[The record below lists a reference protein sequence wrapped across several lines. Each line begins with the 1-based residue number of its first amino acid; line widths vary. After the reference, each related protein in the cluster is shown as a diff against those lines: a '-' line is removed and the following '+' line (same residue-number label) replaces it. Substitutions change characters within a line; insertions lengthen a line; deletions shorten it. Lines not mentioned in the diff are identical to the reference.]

1 MDKMQER
8 TDFKSILPKEAVPMN
23 IAMLSVHTCPLAALG
38 GKETGGMNVYV
49 RELAREL
56 SARGHRVDIY
66 TRSQD
71 PAVPH
76 EVPGLE
82 IGARVFHVPAGPE
95 APYNKHRLF
104 DYLPEFVRGAR
115 AEAAHENVRYAVYH
129 AHYWLSGWV
138 ARELQREQPA
148 PIVQM
153 FHTLG
158 AMKNQVALGQA
169 DRETGRRIAVEREIM
184 HFADRIIA
192 ATPRDRQQMIDLYD
206 APRNKITIVSPGVD
220 LALFHPHPI
229 QDTKQYFKNDHTVL
243 FVGRL
248 DPIKGIDTWFRAMKL
263 VVEEDPSLRGR
274 LCVCLIGGD
283 VDEDEPDE
291 EFARLNGLKDELGIA
306 DVVAFLG
313 KRSQESLPFY
323 YASADVVV
331 MPSRYE
337 SFGMVALEAM
347 ACGTPVVAS
356 DVGGLSFIVRN
367 GETGFLVPEGD
378 ARAMAE
384 CLSCILHDPDLR
396 ARLGKRGVEVA
407 RAYAWPRIADQI
419 EARYCEVS
427 DKWSI

>member
-1 MDKMQER
+1 MK
-8 TDFKSILPKEAVPMN
+8 
-23 IAMLSVHTCPLAALG
+23 IAMFSVHTCPLAALG

-71 PAVPH
+71 PTVPH

-115 AEAAHENVRYAVYH
+115 AEVARENVRYDIYH

-158 AMKNQVALGQA
+158 ALKNQVAQGHA
-169 DRETGRRIAVEREIM
+169 DRETERRIAVEREIM
-184 HFADRIIA
+184 QFSDRIIA

-206 APRNKITIVSPGVD
+206 APRNKISIISPGVD
-220 LALFHPHPI
+220 LALFRPLDIP
-229 QDTKQYFKNDHTVL
+229 DTKQYFKDDHTVL
-243 FVGRL
+243 FVGRI
-248 DPIKGIDTWFRAMKL
+248 DPIKGIDTWFRAMKF

-283 VDEDEPDE
+283 LDEDEPDE
-291 EFARLNGLKDELGIA
+291 EFARLQALKDELGIA

-337 SFGMVALEAM
+337 SFGLAALEAM

-356 DVGGLSFIVRN
+356 DVGGLSFVVRD
-367 GETGFLVPEGD
+367 GETGFLVPEGN
-378 ARAMAE
+378 ARVMAD
-384 CLSCILHDPDLR
+384 CLSSVLHNPELR

-407 RAYAWPRIADQI
+407 REYAWTRVADQI
-419 EARYCEVS
+419 EAMYCEVTGERS
-427 DKWSI
+427 R

>member
-1 MDKMQER
+1 
-8 TDFKSILPKEAVPMN
+8 
-23 IAMLSVHTCPLAALG
+23 MLSVHTCPLAALG

-49 RELAREL
+49 RELSRQLA
-56 SARGHRVDIY
+56 ARGHHVDIF

-71 PAVPH
+71 PTVPH

-104 DYLPEFVRGAR
+104 DYLPEFTQGVRAEMAR
-115 AEAAHENVRYAVYH
+115 AQIRYDVYH

-138 ARELQREQPA
+138 ARELQRTQPA
-148 PIVQM
+148 PLVQM

-158 AMKNQVALGQA
+158 VMKNRVARGAA
-169 DRETGRRIAVEREIM
+169 DRETERRITIEREM
-184 HFADRIIA
+184 MQCADRIVA
-192 ATPRDRQQMIDLYD
+192 ATPRDCQHMIEGYA
-206 APRNKITIVSPGVD
+206 APRAKIVIIPPGVD
-220 LALFHPHPI
+220 LDLFHPLTI
-229 QDTKQYFKNDHTVL
+229 ADRKQYFKDEHTVL
-243 FVGRL
+243 FVGRI

-263 VVEEDPSLRGR
+263 VVERDPSLRGR
-274 LCVCLIGGD
+274 VCVCLIGGD
-283 VDEDEPDE
+283 VDEDEPDDE
-291 EFARLNGLKDELGIA
+291 VLRLQALKDELGIA
-306 DVVAFLG
+306 DIVMFLG
-313 KRSQESLPFY
+313 KRSQESLPYY

-356 DVGGLSFIVRN
+356 DVGGLSFIVRD

-384 CLSCILHDPDLR
+384 CLSRILHDAELR
-396 ARLGKRGVEVA
+396 AQLGARGVEVA
-407 RAYAWPRIADQI
+407 REYAWTRIADQI
-419 EARYCEVS
+419 EALYGEAMAEHPRAAE
-427 DKWSI
+427 

>member
-1 MDKMQER
+1 MDKMHER

-220 LALFHPHPI
+220 LALFHPPPI

-419 EARYCEVS
+419 EARYCEVA

>member
-1 MDKMQER
+1 
-8 TDFKSILPKEAVPMN
+8 MN

-56 SARGHRVDIY
+56 SARGHRVDIF

-104 DYLPEFVRGAR
+104 DYLPEFAQGVCAI
-115 AEAAHENVRYAVYH
+115 ACHERVQYDVYH

-138 ARELQREQPA
+138 ARELQRQHPA
-148 PIVQM
+148 PIAQM

-158 AMKNQVALGQA
+158 ALKNRVAIGQH
-169 DRETGRRIAVEREIM
+169 DRETARRIAVEREM
-184 HFADRIIA
+184 MRRADRVVA
-192 ATPRDRQQMIDLYD
+192 ATPRDRQQMLDLYD
-206 APRNKITIVSPGVD
+206 APHAQITIIPPGVD
-220 LALFHPHPI
+220 LQHFQPLAIP
-229 QDTKQYFKNDHTVL
+229 DRKQYFKEDHNVL
-243 FVGRL
+243 FVGRI

-263 VVEEDPSLRGR
+263 VVEAEPSLRGR

-283 VDEDEPDE
+283 VDEEEPDE
-291 EFARLNGLKDELGIA
+291 ELARLHALKDELGIA
-306 DVVAFLG
+306 DVVTFLG
-313 KRSQESLPFY
+313 KRSQESLPYY

-356 DVGGLSFIVRN
+356 DVGGLSFVVRD
-367 GETGFLVPEGD
+367 GETGYLVPEGN
-378 ARAMAE
+378 ARAMAD
-384 CLSCILHDPDLR
+384 CLNRILHDPDLR

-407 RAYAWPRIADQI
+407 REYAWTRIADQI
-419 EARYCEVS
+419 EALYCEVMS
-427 DKWSI
+427 ARATRRVEISAEPPDL

>member
-1 MDKMQER
+1 
-8 TDFKSILPKEAVPMN
+8 MN

-49 RELAREL
+49 RELARAL
-56 SARGHRVDIY
+56 SQRGHRVDIF

-71 PAVPH
+71 PTVPH

-82 IGARVFHVPAGPE
+82 IGARVFHIPAGPE
-95 APYNKHRLF
+95 APYNKNRLF
-104 DYLPEFVRGAR
+104 DYLPEFAQGVR
-115 AEAAHENVRYAVYH
+115 AEVEHENVRYDVYH

-138 ARELQREQPA
+138 ARELQRDQPA

-158 AMKNQVALGQA
+158 AMKNQVALGHT
-169 DRETGRRIAVEREIM
+169 DRETERRLVIEREIM
-184 HFADRIIA
+184 RFADRIVA

-206 APRNKITIVSPGVD
+206 APRNKISIISPGVD
-220 LALFHPHPI
+220 LNLFHPLDIP
-229 QDTKQYFKNDHTVL
+229 DTKQYFKDDHTVL
-243 FVGRL
+243 FVGRI

-283 VDEDEPDE
+283 IDEDVPDE
-291 EFARLNGLKDELGIA
+291 EFARLQALKDELGIA

-313 KRSQESLPFY
+313 KRSQDALPYY
-323 YASADVVV
+323 YASADVIV

-337 SFGMVALEAM
+337 SFGMAALEAM

-356 DVGGLSFIVRN
+356 DVGGLSFIVRD
-367 GETGFLVPEGD
+367 GETGFLVPEGH
-378 ARAMAE
+378 ARAMAD
-384 CLSCILHDPDLR
+384 CLSRILHDPELR

-407 RAYAWPRIADQI
+407 RQYAWTRIADQI
-419 EARYCEVS
+419 EALYCEVT
-427 DKWSI
+427 DKRGKPRHS

>member
-1 MDKMQER
+1 
-8 TDFKSILPKEAVPMN
+8 MN

-38 GKETGGMNVYV
+38 GKETGGMNVYA

-56 SARGHRVDIY
+56 SRRGHRVDIF

-71 PAVPH
+71 PTVPH

-82 IGARVFHVPAGPE
+82 IGARVFHIPAGPE

-104 DYLPEFVRGAR
+104 DYLPEFVQGVR
-115 AEAAHENVRYAVYH
+115 AEVEHENVRYDVYH

-138 ARELQREQPA
+138 ARELQRDQPA

-158 AMKNQVALGQA
+158 AMKNQVARGHA
-169 DRETGRRIAVEREIM
+169 DRETERRLAIEREIM
-184 HFADRIIA
+184 RFADRVVA

-206 APRNKITIVSPGVD
+206 APRNKISIISPGVD
-220 LALFHPHPI
+220 LNLFHPLDI
-229 QDTKQYFKNDHTVL
+229 QDTQQYFKDDHTVL
-243 FVGRL
+243 FVGRI

-283 VDEDEPDE
+283 IDEDEPDAE
-291 EFARLNGLKDELGIA
+291 LARLQALKDELGIA

-356 DVGGLSFIVRN
+356 DVGGLSFIVRD
-367 GETGFLVPEGD
+367 GETGYLVPEGD
-378 ARAMAE
+378 ARAMAD
-384 CLSCILHDPDLR
+384 CLTRILHDPELR

-407 RAYAWPRIADQI
+407 RQYAWTHIVDQI
-419 EARYCEVS
+419 EALYCEVL
-427 DKWSI
+427 DKRAG

>member
-1 MDKMQER
+1 
-8 TDFKSILPKEAVPMN
+8 MN

-56 SARGHRVDIY
+56 STRGHRIDIY

-71 PAVPH
+71 PTVPH

-104 DYLPEFVRGAR
+104 DYLPEFVQGVRM
-115 AEAAHENVRYAVYH
+115 EADRENVRYDIYH

-138 ARELQREQPA
+138 ARELQRTQPA
-148 PIVQM
+148 PIIQM

-158 AMKNQVALGQA
+158 AMKNQVAIGRN
-169 DRETGRRIAVEREIM
+169 DRETERRIAVEREIM
-184 HFADRIIA
+184 RFADRIVA

-206 APRNKITIVSPGVD
+206 APRAQISIIPPGVD
-220 LALFHPHPI
+220 LQRFHPLDIP
-229 QDTKQYFKNDHTVL
+229 DTKQYFKEDHNVL
-243 FVGRL
+243 FVGRI

-274 LCVCLIGGD
+274 LCVCIIGGD
-283 VDEDEPDE
+283 VDEEEPDE
-291 EFARLNGLKDELGIA
+291 ELARLHTLKDELGIA
-306 DVVAFLG
+306 DVVTFLG

-331 MPSRYE
+331 MPS
-337 SFGMVALEAM
+337 
-347 ACGTPVVAS
+347 
-356 DVGGLSFIVRN
+356 
-367 GETGFLVPEGD
+367 
-378 ARAMAE
+378 
-384 CLSCILHDPDLR
+384 
-396 ARLGKRGVEVA
+396 
-407 RAYAWPRIADQI
+407 
-419 EARYCEVS
+419 
-427 DKWSI
+427 

>member
-1 MDKMQER
+1 
-8 TDFKSILPKEAVPMN
+8 MN

-49 RELAREL
+49 RELSRQLA
-56 SARGHRVDIY
+56 ARGHHVDIF

-71 PAVPH
+71 PRVPH

-95 APYNKHRLF
+95 APYDKRRLF
-104 DYLPEFVRGAR
+104 DYLPEFVQGVRKEMER
-115 AEAAHENVRYAVYH
+115 DNVRYDVYH

-138 ARELQREQPA
+138 ARALQRAQPA

-158 AMKNQVALGQA
+158 ALKNQVAIRST
-169 DRETGRRIAVEREIM
+169 DRETERRIAVEREIM
-184 HFADRIIA
+184 QFADRIIA
-192 ATPRDRQQMIDLYD
+192 ATPRDCQQMIDLYD
-206 APRNKITIVSPGVD
+206 APPYKISIIPPGVD
-220 LALFHPHPI
+220 LDLFHPPEI
-229 QDTKQYFKNDHTVL
+229 TDRKQYFKDEHTVL
-243 FVGRL
+243 FVGRI
-248 DPIKGIDTWFRAMKL
+248 DPIKGLDTWFRAMKL
-263 VVEEDPSLRGR
+263 VVEQDPSLRGR
-274 LCVCLIGGD
+274 VCVCIIGGD
-283 VDEDEPDE
+283 VNEEEPNDEL
-291 EFARLNGLKDELGIA
+291 ARLQALKDELGIA
-306 DVVAFLG
+306 DIVTFLG
-313 KRSQESLPFY
+313 KRSQESLPYY

-356 DVGGLSFIVRN
+356 DAGGLSFVVRD

-378 ARAMAE
+378 AQAMAQ
-384 CLSCILHDPDLR
+384 CLSRLLHDAELR

-407 RAYAWPRIADQI
+407 REYAWTRIADQI
-419 EARYCEVS
+419 ETLYQQVVREYNTRLTHARGKMTHTSHRLNV
-427 DKWSI
+427 

>member
-1 MDKMQER
+1 
-8 TDFKSILPKEAVPMN
+8 MN

-56 SARGHRVDIY
+56 SRRGHRIDIF

-71 PAVPH
+71 PTVPH

-104 DYLPEFVRGAR
+104 DYLPEFVQGVR
-115 AEAAHENVRYAVYH
+115 AEMERENVRYDIYH

-138 ARELQREQPA
+138 ARELRREQPA
-148 PIVQM
+148 PIIQM

-158 AMKNQVALGQA
+158 AMKNQVALGHA
-169 DRETGRRIAVEREIM
+169 DRETERRIAVEREIM
-184 HFADRIIA
+184 QFADRIVA
-192 ATPRDRQQMIDLYD
+192 ATPRDRQHMLDLYD
-206 APRNKITIVSPGVD
+206 APLDKISIIPAGVD
-220 LALFHPHPI
+220 LNLFHPIDVP
-229 QDTKQYFKNDHTVL
+229 DTKQYLKDDHTVL
-243 FVGRL
+243 FVGRI

-263 VVEEDPSLRGR
+263 VVEGDPSLRGR

-283 VDEDEPDE
+283 MDEDEPDAE
-291 EFARLNGLKDELGIA
+291 LARLHALKDELGIA
-306 DVVAFLG
+306 DVVTFLG

-356 DVGGLSFIVRN
+356 DVGGLSYIVRD
-367 GETGFLVPEGD
+367 GETGYLVPEGD
-378 ARAMAE
+378 ARAMAD
-384 CLSCILHDPDLR
+384 CLNRILHDPDLR
-396 ARLGKRGVEVA
+396 ARLGKRGVEIA
-407 RAYAWPRIADQI
+407 CEYSWTRIANQI
-419 EARYCEVS
+419 EALYYEVL
-427 DKWSI
+427 DNRRT